1 MGPPNKEPMHNRRD
15 LLKLFLASP
24 LALAACRPSARPQ
37 EPIGL
42 PQEDSIIIIGA
53 GISGLAAAKE
63 LSRYKMKVM
72 VLEAR
77 DRVGGRI
84 HTDRSWK
91 APIDLGA
98 SWIHGVRK
106 NPISQLVRK
115 FNLKTKETDYEAQEI
130 YDNGKALSKKEK
142 QALEDKFYALFDK
155 LTKTASDMQK
165 KKQTDITIDNALQT
179 LLPQGTTSATDYRRL
194 QHMLSVEVDN
204 EYAASPDQL
213 SLFYW
218 QEGESLR
225 GDDAVFLNGY
235 DEIPKKL
242 AEGLDIKLSHVVSLI
257 EYSEAGVNVVTDKGN
272 FTADRVII
280 TLPLGVLK
288 SGGVKFSPELPVSKS
303 AAIQNLGMGLLDKVY
318 LKFPKNFWAAKGT
331 EIISYI
337 SAQRGNFPYILN
349 MEHYTGDPVLQMF
362 TAAAVAEGIEQQR
375 ERDVVGRAVSALRE
389 MFGDKVVEPEDYK
402 ITHWKQDPFSQG
414 SYSYLAYG
422 SSPESFD
429 ALAAPVGDRLFFAG
443 EATNRDYNATVH
455 GAYLSGLRE
464 ARRWR

>member
-1 MGPPNKEPMHNRRD
+1 MHNRRD

-24 LALAACRPSARPQ
+24 LMLSACRPSARPQ

-42 PQEDSIIIIGA
+42 PPEDSVIVIGA
-53 GISGLAAAKE
+53 GIAGLAAAHE
-63 LSRYKMKVM
+63 LKRYKMNVI

-106 NPISQLVRK
+106 NPIAHLVKK
-115 FNLKTKETDYEAQEI
+115 FNLKTKDTDYEAQEI
-130 YDNGKALSKKEK
+130 YDQGKALSKKEK
-142 QALEDKFYALFDK
+142 KALEDKFYELFDK
-155 LTKTASDMQK
+155 LVNTAADMQK
-165 KKQTDITIDNALQT
+165 KKLTDITVDNAIQD
-179 LLPQGTTSATDYRRL
+179 LLPQGTTPEADYRRL
-194 QHMLSVEVDN
+194 QHMLSVEIDN
-204 EYAASPDQL
+204 EYAASPEEL

-218 QEGESLR
+218 QEGKSLR
-225 GDDAVFLNGY
+225 GEDAVFLNGY

-242 AEGLDIKLSHVVSLI
+242 AEGLDIKLNHVVSAI
-257 EYSEAGVNVVTDKGN
+257 EYSDAGVNISTNQGP

-288 SGGVKFSPELPVSKS
+288 SGSITFSPELPVSKIS
-303 AAIQNLGMGLLDKVY
+303 AIQNLGMGLLDKVY
-318 LKFPKNFWAAKGT
+318 LKFPSNFWAQKGT
-331 EIISYI
+331 EIISHV
-337 SAQRGNFPYILN
+337 SVQRGSFPYIVN

-362 TAAAVAEGIEQQR
+362 NAASVAEGIEQQR
-375 ERDVVGRAVSALRE
+375 ERDVIARATAALRE

-402 ITHWKQDPFSQG
+402 ITHWRQDPFSLG

-443 EATNRDYNATVH
+443 EATSRDYNATVH

>member
-1 MGPPNKEPMHNRRD
+1 MHNRRD
-15 LLKLFLASP
+15 LLKLFLTSP
-24 LALAACRPSARPQ
+24 LALAACRPTARPK

-42 PQEDSIIIIGA
+42 PREDTVLIIGA

-63 LSRYKMKVM
+63 LSRYKMKVT

-77 DRVGGRI
+77 DRIGGRI

-98 SWIHGVRK
+98 SWIHGVRR
-106 NPISQLVRK
+106 NPMSQLVRK
-115 FNLKTKETDYEAQEI
+115 FNLKTKKTDYDAQEI
-130 YDNGKALSKKEK
+130 YDNGKALTKKEK
-142 QALEDKFYALFDK
+142 KALEDKLYELLDK
-155 LTKTASDMQK
+155 LSETADDMQK
-165 KKQTDITIDNALQT
+165 KKQTDVTVDFALQE
-179 LLPQGTTSATDYRRL
+179 LLPQGTTPEQEYRRL

-225 GDDAVFLNGY
+225 GDDAVFVNGY
-235 DEIPKKL
+235 DEIPAKL
-242 AEGLDIKLSHVVSLI
+242 AEGLDIKLSHVVSRI
-257 EYSEAGVNVVTDKGN
+257 EYADAGVNVITDKGN
-272 FTADRVII
+272 FTADRVIL

-288 SGGVKFSPELPVSKS
+288 SGSIQFSPELPVSKL

-318 LKFPKNFWAAKGT
+318 LKFSKNFWAREGT
-331 EIISYI
+331 EIISYV
-337 SAQRGNFPYILN
+337 SAQRGNFPYIVN
-349 MEHYTGDPVLQMF
+349 MAHYTGDPVLQMF
-362 TAAAVAEGIEQQR
+362 IGASVAEGLEQQR

-389 MFGDKVVEPEDYK
+389 MFGEKVTEPEDYK
-402 ITHWKQDPFSQG
+402 ITRWKQDPFSQG

-443 EATNRDYNATVH
+443 EATHRDYNATVH

>member
-1 MGPPNKEPMHNRRD
+1 MHNRRD
-15 LLKLFLASP
+15 LLKLLLASP
-24 LALAACRPSARPQ
+24 LALAACRPAARPK

-42 PQEDSIIIIGA
+42 PQEDSILIIGA
-53 GISGLAAAKE
+53 GVSGLAAARE
-63 LSRYKMKVM
+63 LSRYKMKVT

-77 DRVGGRI
+77 DRIGGRI

-115 FNLKTKETDYEAQEI
+115 FKLKTIATDYDAQEI
-130 YDNGKALSKKEK
+130 YDNGKALSTKEK
-142 QALEDKFYALFDK
+142 KALESKFYQLFDK
-155 LTKTASDMQK
+155 LAQTADDMQK
-165 KKQTDITIDNALQT
+165 KKQMDITVENALQS
-179 LLPQGTTSATDYRRL
+179 LLPQGTTSEQDYRRL
-194 QHMLSVEVDN
+194 QHLLSVEIDN
-204 EYAASPDQL
+204 EYAASPEQL

-257 EYSEAGVNVVTDKGN
+257 EYSEAGVNVVTDQGN
-272 FTADRVII
+272 FTADRAII

-288 SGGVKFSPELPVSKS
+288 GGSIQFSPALPASKL

-318 LKFPKNFWAAKGT
+318 LKFPKNFWAQKGT

-337 SAQRGNFPYILN
+337 SKQRGNFPYIVN
-349 MEHYTGDPVLQMF
+349 MEHYTGDSVLQMF
-362 TAAAVAEGIEQQR
+362 NAASVAEGLEQQR

-389 MFGDKVVEPEDYK
+389 MFGAKVVEPEDYK
-402 ITHWKQDPFSQG
+402 ITHWKQDPYSQG

-464 ARRWR
+464 AKRWR